1 MAIQFKK
8 KSTVLNSDDCGPVEW
23 GQRSS
28 RKREAY
34 NEKLVQRN
42 FENVFIFQSCFK
54 GEVREV
60 REIDLAN
67 MAICNIQKYQFSFCF
82 DVSAVKSFLI
92 NFCVQFQFRIASIPT
107 CF

>member
-1 MAIQFKK
+1 MAIQLKIR
-8 KSTVLNSDDCGPVEW
+8 TVLNSDYCGPTEW
-23 GQRSS
+23 GRSRS

-34 NEKLVQRN
+34 NEKLQRRN
-42 FENVFIFQSCFK
+42 FENIFIFQSCFK
-54 GEVREV
+54 GEV

-67 MAICNIQKYQFSFCF
+67 MAICNIQKYQFSLCF

-92 NFCVQFQFRIASIPT
+92 NCVQFQFRIAFIPT

>member
-1 MAIQFKK
+1 MATQLK
-8 KSTVLNSDDCGPVEW
+8 KSTVLNSDSCGPVEW
-23 GQRSS
+23 GQRSP

-34 NEKLVQRN
+34 NEKLLQRN
-42 FENVFIFQSCFK
+42 FENTFIFQSCFK
-54 GEVREV
+54 GEAREV
-60 REIDLAN
+60 EEIDLAN

-92 NFCVQFQFRIASIPT
+92 NCRVQFHFRIASIPT

>member
-1 MAIQFKK
+1 MAMQLK
-8 KSTVLNSDDCGPVEW
+8 KSTVLNSDYCGPVEW
-23 GQRSS
+23 GQSSS
-28 RKREAY
+28 RKREAC
-34 NEKLVQRN
+34 NEKLLRRN
-42 FENVFIFQSCFK
+42 FENIFIFQSCFK
-54 GEVREV
+54 GAVREV

-92 NFCVQFQFRIASIPT
+92 NCCVQFQFRIASIPT